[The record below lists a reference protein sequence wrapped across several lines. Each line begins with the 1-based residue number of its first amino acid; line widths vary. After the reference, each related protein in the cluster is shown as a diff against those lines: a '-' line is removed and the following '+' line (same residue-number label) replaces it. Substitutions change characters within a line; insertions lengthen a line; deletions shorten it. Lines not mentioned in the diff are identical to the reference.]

1 MANIPIIGNN
11 HGFTLLEV
19 MISLAILAT
28 VLVSVL
34 NLHSQTLEIAATT
47 RFDQTAAQMAQEIFN
62 AQITAKADEP
72 LFLQGNF
79 QDKYPGFE
87 WEATQELV
95 PLYGEDENA
104 PQLMRLDVTVSHTGI
119 SSGYHLRGYYYKPK

>member
-1 MANIPIIGNN
+1 MPTIGNN

-34 NLHSQTLEIAATT
+34 NLHSQTLGMAAAT
-47 RFDQTAAQMAQEIFN
+47 RFDQTAAQMAEEIFN
-62 AQITAKADEP
+62 AQIAAEPDEP
-72 LFLQGNF
+72 LFPQGDF
-79 QDKYPGFE
+79 KEKYPGFE
-87 WEATQELV
+87 WEATQETV

-104 PQLMRLDVTVSHTGI
+104 PQFVRLDVSVFHSGV
-119 SSGYHLRGYYYKPK
+119 SSGYNLRGYYYKPK